1 LPSSMT
7 KNVQKPVDRK
17 TFTLDASERPK
28 GVTTQEHIY
37 LQLRDAIMLGRFRPG
52 MSVTIRGL
60 AEILETSPTPVREAL
75 RRLSSE
81 NGLALLPNRRIVVP
95 HMTAERL
102 EELIETRVELER
114 FAATRALPHI
124 SEKLI
129 DELETIDA
137 RIDIAVTK
145 GDRDNQIRENQL
157 FHRTI
162 YAANADNITIPMVE
176 SIWLQ
181 LGPFLR
187 IALREMA
194 DFYKID
200 RHKEAI
206 AALRARDP
214 DMLRAAIEADVRDG
228 VGQLGQ
234 DAIATILSES

>member
-1 LPSSMT
+1 MT
-7 KNVQKPVDRK
+7 KIDEKPTDRNSL
-17 TFTLDASERPK
+17 FLHANNREK

-37 LQLRDAIMLGRFRPG
+37 AQLRDAIMLGRFRPG

-60 AEILETSPTPVREAL
+60 AELLKTSPTPVREAL

-81 NGLALLPNRRIVVP
+81 NGLELLPNRRIVVP
-95 HMTAERL
+95 RMTAERL

-114 FAATRALPHI
+114 FSAVRALPFI
-124 SEKLI
+124 NDRLI
-129 DELETIDA
+129 DELEVIDA
-137 RIDIAVTK
+137 RIDKAVLA
-145 GDRDNQIRENQL
+145 GDRDKQIRDNQL

-162 YAANADNITIPMVE
+162 YCANPDNIRMPMVE
-176 SIWLQ
+176 SVWLQ

-187 IALREMA
+187 IALREMG

-214 DMLRAAIEADVRDG
+214 KLLRAAIEADVRDG
-228 VGQLGQ
+228 VGQLGH
-234 DAIATILSES
+234 DAVATILSEG